1 MRIRTLLVFMTLQVG
16 LNHFLSF
23 LVLLQD
29 SFSFMPGLN
38 FTWLAK
44 SKNLFGL
51 SFLF

>member
-1 MRIRTLLVFMTLQVG
+1 VG
-16 LNHFLSF
+16 LNHFLDF

-29 SFSFMPGLN
+29 SFNFMPGLKFN
-38 FTWLAK
+38 WLAK